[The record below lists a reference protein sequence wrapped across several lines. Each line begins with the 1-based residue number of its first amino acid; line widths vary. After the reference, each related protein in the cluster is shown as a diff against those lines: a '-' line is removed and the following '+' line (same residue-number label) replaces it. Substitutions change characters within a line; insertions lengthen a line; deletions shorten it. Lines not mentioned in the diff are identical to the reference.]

1 MLRKLSLSLLLLLG
15 AIGSH
20 AQWYAGTELG
30 TISKGMGHAT
40 VGWQD
45 AWALLQN
52 QSGITAVENT
62 TVGAMIENP
71 YAIKDLINA
80 GFFAVMPSK
89 VGHWGL
95 SYSQSGTEGFQPWK
109 LGAAYARDFGTR
121 VSASFQLNAQGIF
134 RPYASN
140 NALTAT
146 GELGIQYRPI
156 ENLSMGFHVFNF
168 TRSTYSQYEEERHP
182 TILRLGLMYQL
193 GSDFMIGGEVTQ
205 DIDRAA
211 IYRVGGQYNIREVL
225 YIRMGAST
233 ELNSICLGLGAR
245 IEQFRVDMAVS
256 RHSGLG
262 LTPSISLDYAF

>member
-1 MLRKLSLSLLLLLG
+1 
-15 AIGSH
+15 
-20 AQWYAGTELG
+20 
-30 TISKGMGHAT
+30 MGHAT

-52 QSGITAVENT
+52 QSGITSVEST
-62 TVGAMIENP
+62 TLGACIENP

-80 GFFAVMPSK
+80 AFFAVMPSK
-89 VGHWGL
+89 SGHWGI

-109 LGAAYARDFGTR
+109 LGAAYARNFGDR

-146 GELGIQYRPI
+146 GELGLQYRPI
-156 ENLSMGFHVFNF
+156 ENLSLGFHVFNF
-168 TRSTYSQYEEERHP
+168 TRSKYSQYEEARHP

-193 GSDFMIGGEVTQ
+193 GDDFTIGGEISQ

-211 IYRVGGQYNIREVL
+211 IYRIGGEYNIREMV

-233 ELNSICLGLGAR
+233 ELNSVCLGLGVKLDN
-245 IEQFRVDMAVS
+245 FRVNMALS

-262 LTPSISLDYAF
+262 MTPSISIDYAF